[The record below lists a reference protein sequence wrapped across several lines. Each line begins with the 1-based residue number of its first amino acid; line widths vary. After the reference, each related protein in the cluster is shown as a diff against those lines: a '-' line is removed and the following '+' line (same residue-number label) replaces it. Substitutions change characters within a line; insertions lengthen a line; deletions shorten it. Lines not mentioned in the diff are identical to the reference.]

1 MGSFERMTRALN
13 KYVLFIKLRW
23 AEIMRGRGADKV
35 TRREFIQYAR
45 QVAAEYQYLKLT
57 NQLDQALVGAVS
69 LKTEPKPTHH
79 NCTQTSYSIC
89 TAINSVPSRYD
100 AANQTQRVEQQ
111 NKAIN
116 VNTKATIASSKKKET
131 KQERSYLY
139 TYQLSPDQSEESL
152 PMTRH
157 ADDEL
162 SDSSSE
168 ENNTKQHMDE
178 QYFKFMAHA
187 TQMAFESMNE
197 VYLSKSKIMTQTKN
211 KLQPVE
217 HINTSHLYNTKGTSP
232 FTSFDSL
239 QPVRDTTIN
248 SGDDWS
254 ETKDDT
260 SKHNPVKRHVSTK
273 ANMTGPSLAG
283 YAATT
288 AAAATVRSMAG
299 TAAVTQTTEANLL
312 SNQAVTA
319 NQMSKSD
326 KPARELKLHGATN
339 YPYYTNNPSPFTS
352 FDSLPRSESIISTDE
367 KASMKV
373 SRKSSRQATTTTATA
388 VAATFASVAASTGI
402 VKSTPT
408 TTAVYNAT
416 QSIAN
421 QAKRA
426 EQIQKQPID
435 KSNIEPVDNSTK
447 PALPETEHRKMTI
460 TSDAIFSDGVDGLNE
475 HTNIVQISSHVMRS
489 MMSEAKSDGLM
500 SGGDYLLD
508 ENDTQVIDK
517 LIDESSQLSND
528 KILNSFD
535 NDEEERLSVAQYG
548 NESMTETISAIVE
561 SVSVITQNVLD
572 KRVSTLISVSD
583 ISNNV
588 NNDVEETLKKIKV
601 PESEVT
607 NSIDNDN
614 ISLGDIVLSEIDY
627 VETEELSED
636 GETPVIRI
644 TRVADPPLA
653 DLLSDFGSD
662 ITDDNRR
669 ETLKVPS
676 LQDNHTSQNDDEII
690 DMLDDD
696 LMMTYDDD
704 EVELSEDEFS
714 IGSDVDDDISG
725 SIDPDD
731 MSEIATKMATLESTP
746 EDTVLLENEPMKKKK
761 SIFGKLRQSIRSVLR
776 RESKEMKEKH
786 GTFEERNGMLY

>member
-89 TAINSVPSRYD
+89 TAIHSMPSRYD

-162 SDSSSE
+162 SDSSRE

-197 VYLSKSKIMTQTKN
+197 VYLSKSKTMTQTKN

-217 HINTSHLYNTKGTSP
+217 HINTGHLYNTKGTSP

-260 SKHNPVKRHVSTK
+260 SKHNPVKLQTSTK
-273 ANMTGPSLAG
+273 ANMTGPSLTG

-288 AAAATVRSMAG
+288 AAAATVRNMAG
-299 TAAVTQTTEANLL
+299 TAAVTQTTEENLL

-319 NQMSKSD
+319 NQISKSD

-352 FDSLPRSESIISTDE
+352 FDSLPRSESITS
-367 KASMKV
+367 
-373 SRKSSRQATTTTATA
+373 
-388 VAATFASVAASTGI
+388 
-402 VKSTPT
+402 
-408 TTAVYNAT
+408 TTAVHNAT
-416 QSIAN
+416 QSVAN
-421 QAKRA
+421 QAKRP

-435 KSNIEPVDNSTK
+435 KW
-447 PALPETEHRKMTI
+447 
-460 TSDAIFSDGVDGLNE
+460 
-475 HTNIVQISSHVMRS
+475 
-489 MMSEAKSDGLM
+489 
-500 SGGDYLLD
+500 
-508 ENDTQVIDK
+508 
-517 LIDESSQLSND
+517 
-528 KILNSFD
+528 
-535 NDEEERLSVAQYG
+535 
-548 NESMTETISAIVE
+548 
-561 SVSVITQNVLD
+561 
-572 KRVSTLISVSD
+572 
-583 ISNNV
+583 
-588 NNDVEETLKKIKV
+588 
-601 PESEVT
+601 
-607 NSIDNDN
+607 
-614 ISLGDIVLSEIDY
+614 
-627 VETEELSED
+627 
-636 GETPVIRI
+636 
-644 TRVADPPLA
+644 
-653 DLLSDFGSD
+653 
-662 ITDDNRR
+662 
-669 ETLKVPS
+669 
-676 LQDNHTSQNDDEII
+676 
-690 DMLDDD
+690 
-696 LMMTYDDD
+696 
-704 EVELSEDEFS
+704 
-714 IGSDVDDDISG
+714 
-725 SIDPDD
+725 
-731 MSEIATKMATLESTP
+731 
-746 EDTVLLENEPMKKKK
+746 
-761 SIFGKLRQSIRSVLR
+761 
-776 RESKEMKEKH
+776 
-786 GTFEERNGMLY
+786 